1 VSNLLDKVD
10 DTSLSTEVSEKLLV
24 DDAEK
29 LLFQQLHE
37 KELSTAPLFDGGDY
51 TSGLA
56 ELAQLKESVDS
67 FFDDVLVMC
76 DDKSV
81 QNNRIALLQ
90 RLRDIFLKVADIS
103 FLHTS

>member
-1 VSNLLDKVD
+1 MI
-10 DTSLSTEVSEKLLV
+10 

-29 LLFQQLHE
+29 LLFQKLHE
-37 KELSTAPLFDGGDY
+37 KELSTASMFDAGDY

-56 ELAQLKESVDS
+56 ELTELKDSVDR
-67 FFDDVLVMC
+67 FFDDVLIMC
-76 DDKSV
+76 DDESL

-103 FLHTS
+103 FLRTS

>member
-1 VSNLLDKVD
+1 MTGVQTCGLPIY
-10 DTSLSTEVSEKLLV
+10 
-24 DDAEK
+24 
-29 LLFQQLHE
+29 
-37 KELSTAPLFDGGDY
+37 TA
-51 TSGLA
+51 GLA
-56 ELAQLKESVDS
+56 ELVQLNDSVDS

-76 DDKSV
+76 DDESV